1 MMKYCD
7 GFGGL
12 MAPLTELTKGKSHR
26 DPITFGE
33 KEQHAFDELK
43 HKLASPPVLADPDF
57 SKPFHV
63 SMDASAFAIGG
74 YLFQYD
80 DSGRERIIA
89 FNGRKLSRAELIYPT
104 REKELLAA
112 LHAMR
117 VWKVYLIDIL
127 S

>member
-1 MMKYCD
+1 
-7 GFGGL
+7 

-26 DPITFGE
+26 DPIAFGE

-63 SMDASAFAIGG
+63 SMDASAFATGG